1 MVNHAAAILGS
12 HAAKVPAP
20 TTLPGLDAHALFAAH
35 CRATG
40 QWGIALHH
48 TYGEQSDYTKP
59 FVTGHYFGDVLL
71 AAPDLA
77 GDATHQALGDGGA
90 YFFGSEEEIQAIYDR
105 TVGDDG
111 PTKSNPYAG
120 PVRVYA
126 LTCAP
131 DGQLM
136 NENT

>member
-1 MVNHAAAILGS
+1 MTTRSI
-12 HAAKVPAP
+12 VPRPLTAFD
-20 TTLPGLDAHALFAAH
+20 GHELFAAY
-35 CRATG
+35 CRQTG

-48 TYGEQSDYTKP
+48 HYGEAADFTKP
-59 FVTGHYFGDVLL
+59 FVTGHYFGDLYL

-77 GDATHQALGDGGA
+77 GDAMTQAVADGDA
-90 YFFGSEEEIQAIYDR
+90 YFFGTQAEIEAIYAR

-111 PTKSNPYAG
+111 PTKVNKYAG